1 MRFIYNIFL
10 IIVVSLFLFSCEGFK
25 LKKKAE
31 SGEEF
36 LIEKKD
42 PLILPPDFSKLPKP
56 DEQTK
61 TTDKEV
67 NIKSVFDGDQ
77 TSSEKD
83 IDDSPSNSNLKKSI
97 SEKIKKVF
105 ERINFLKKRSYKF
118 FIKRLQI

>member
-10 IIVVSLFLFSCEGFK
+10 ILVVSSFLFSCGGFK

-56 DEQTK
+56 NEQPEEVDE
-61 TTDKEV
+61 EV
-67 NIKSVFDGDQ
+67 NIISVFNGEQ
-77 TSSEKD
+77 SSSEEDKNQN
-83 IDDSPSNSNLKKSI
+83 SSKSNIKKSI
-97 SEKIKKVF
+97 SNKIQK
-105 ERINFLKKRSYKF
+105 
-118 FIKRLQI
+118 Q